1 LSKERISLG
10 KHGEELA
17 SEFLESAGLRIIVRN
32 YRNKTGE
39 IDIIARDQ
47 ETLVFVEVKTRKSL
61 TYGQPYEAVSRKKQK
76 QICRLALYYMTRNKL
91 HDQAVRFDVISIVMT
106 SNENP
111 KIEHLIN
118 CFEADSSFY

>member
-1 LSKERISLG
+1 MSKERISLG

-118 CFEADSSFY
+118 CFEADRSFY

>member
-1 LSKERISLG
+1 MSKERISLG

>member
-17 SEFLESAGLRIIVRN
+17 SEFLKNAGLSIIVRN